1 MLKSTFFNPVCE
13 ESIILVCVIWNE
25 KLLLPFFIQYYKAL
39 GVTHFVFI
47 DNGSNDGTIEYLK
60 SLTDIN
66 IEIHVQ
72 LSSYRD
78 SNYGIAWVNALLQTK
93 FKNNL
98 CLVVDIDEILMLPAK
113 MPTLNHLAET
123 MLKQNCN
130 IIQTILVDFYP
141 SELNENKYKSS
152 EHFLCH
158 SKCFQRFTKETILVD
173 IAPDFSY
180 DVKGGFR
187 HNLLNPKIPPTFSS
201 VCLSK
206 KSFFYFNFYDTH
218 KIAEGMHWVLPK
230 DFTCW
235 WPPNLAYSNWKQSNQ
250 FLRFYEQPIV
260 LAHFKF
266 LKPNLKLYFQ
276 QRIERNQD
284 WNDSIEYKNCLQLIN
299 KQMLK
304 TDLSKTFSSIED
316 VYFNTVNNILSIK
329 NATIVS

>member
-1 MLKSTFFNPVCE
+1 MTNMLKSTFFNPVCE

-60 SLTDIN
+60 SLADIN

-130 IIQTILVDFYP
+130 II
-141 SELNENKYKSS
+141 
-152 EHFLCH
+152 
-158 SKCFQRFTKETILVD
+158 
-173 IAPDFSY
+173 
-180 DVKGGFR
+180 
-187 HNLLNPKIPPTFSS
+187 LLK
-201 VCLSK
+201 
-206 KSFFYFNFYDTH
+206 
-218 KIAEGMHWVLPK
+218 
-230 DFTCW
+230 
-235 WPPNLAYSNWKQSNQ
+235 
-250 FLRFYEQPIV
+250 
-260 LAHFKF
+260 
-266 LKPNLKLYFQ
+266 
-276 QRIERNQD
+276 
-284 WNDSIEYKNCLQLIN
+284 
-299 KQMLK
+299 
-304 TDLSKTFSSIED
+304 
-316 VYFNTVNNILSIK
+316 
-329 NATIVS
+329 